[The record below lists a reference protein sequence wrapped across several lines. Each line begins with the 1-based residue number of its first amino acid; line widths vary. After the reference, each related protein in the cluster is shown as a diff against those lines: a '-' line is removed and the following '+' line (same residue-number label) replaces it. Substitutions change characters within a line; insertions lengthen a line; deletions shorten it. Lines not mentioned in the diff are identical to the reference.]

1 MDVKVNTLKGYVGN
15 MPSGSG
21 RVFENWVASDANS
34 TKVYRSSQ
42 PYYNGDN
49 DSEQVF
55 DPNAVKVLKD
65 HRINLIVSLNH
76 KGLAKG
82 QKEILDANK
91 ISYCYLGVEDYQ
103 APTVA
108 QLEKGCKEI
117 SKNLSAG
124 NALVYCGYGQ
134 GRTGTMMTAYQIY
147 STQKCTIKQ
156 LDEFIKASTAETK
169 EQEAALRNFY
179 KKLYPNG
186 SLLEA

>member
-1 MDVKVNTLKGYVGN
+1 MDVKVGTLKGYVGS

-21 RVFENWVASDANS
+21 GVFESWVASGDS
-34 TKVYRSSQ
+34 GTKVYRSSQ
-42 PYYNGDN
+42 PYYNGG

-65 HRINLIVSLNH
+65 HKINLIVSLNH

-82 QKEILDANK
+82 QKEILDADK
-91 ISYCYLGVEDYQ
+91 ISYCYLGVEDYK

-108 QLEKGCKEI
+108 QLEEGCQEI
-117 SKNLSAG
+117 SNNFSAG

-147 STQKCTIKQ
+147 STKKCTTKQ
-156 LDEFIKASTAETK
+156 LDEFIKASTAETRD
-169 EQEAALRNFY
+169 QETALRNFY
-179 KKLYPNG
+179 KKLYPN
-186 SLLEA
+186 SLLLEA